1 MPSTLAACLA
11 GVAALGGTALWQH
24 QRADEAGHEARE
36 ARADGDRMRPA
47 GLMNPSR
54 TDQSVPMTGSVGAAS
69 AVGVTLEPAGGSEQP
84 TTPPIALLQL
94 PA

>member
-1 MPSTLAACLA
+1 
-11 GVAALGGTALWQH
+11 
-24 QRADEAGHEARE
+24 
-36 ARADGDRMRPA
+36 MRPA

-54 TDQSVPMTGSVGAAS
+54 TDQSVPRTGSVGAAS